1 MYNKYLVPAG
11 IPISQDRIL
20 EILSVF
26 QTSDLPKLKKAKNYY
41 DGKQKILEKLATDE
55 GRPANIVC
63 INYCKPIVD
72 NYMGYIVG
80 KPVAFISEDETINE
94 ILRYNDVASTSAEYL
109 RQALIYGRSFL
120 INYIDE
126 ESQQRLQVLDATC
139 CIPVY
144 DDTIE
149 GKLRYVIRFYQSN
162 AYGIDPVSIT
172 YKVEVYG
179 ENEVVYYDSVP
190 GYSSITETSRMPHY
204 YGQCPITVFSLN
216 ADETGIFQPVYTL
229 QDAINTLVSGEVD
242 NFQDFA
248 DAYLV
253 LQGMSADEE
262 DLKNMKKHKCILLD
276 AEEHCTA
283 QFLTKNVSDTQVK
296 DILEN
301 LSGELYNICQ
311 CPNFT
316 DNKVFGS
323 ATSGVALRYKLLNF
337 ENASADIET
346 QMRKALQRVIE
357 LICAILDLTDI
368 ETWRDIEIVFTRNLP
383 LETTDIVNLVA
394 ALRGIVSVE
403 TLLGQIPFIDDP
415 KEEIKRLEAE
425 RKTELYAF
433 DNTNNYNLNSYEELT
448 GTAEADYTKQ

>member
-11 IPISQDRIL
+11 MPITEDRIL

-26 QTSDLPKLKKAKNYY
+26 QTADLPKLKKAKNYY
-41 DGKQKILEKLATDE
+41 DGKQNIMYKLASDD
-55 GRPANIVC
+55 GRPANVVC

-80 KPVAFISEDETINE
+80 KPIAFVSQDNTINE

-109 RQALIYGRSFL
+109 RQSLIYGRSFL

-126 ESQQRLQVLDATC
+126 DKQQRLQVLSAQE

-162 AYGIDPVSIT
+162 AYGELPTNIE

-179 ENEVVYYDSVP
+179 DTEVVYYDSTE
-190 GYSSITETSRMPHY
+190 GYTSLIKTSSMPHY

-216 ADETGIFQPVYTL
+216 ADETGIFQPIYTL

-242 NFQDFA
+242 NFEDFA

-253 LQGMSADEE
+253 LQGMSADAD
-262 DLKNMKKHKCILLD
+262 DLANMKKHKCILLD
-276 AEEHCTA
+276 GEEHCSA
-283 QFLTKNVSDTQVK
+283 KFLTKNVSDTQVK
-296 DILEN
+296 DVLSN

-383 LETTDIVNLVA
+383 LETMDIVNLVA

-403 TLLGQIPFIDDP
+403 TLLAQIPFIDDP

-425 RKTELYAF
+425 RKTELYTF
-433 DNTNNYNLNSYEELT
+433 DTNYNLNSYEELT
-448 GTAEADYTKQ
+448 DTAEADYTNN